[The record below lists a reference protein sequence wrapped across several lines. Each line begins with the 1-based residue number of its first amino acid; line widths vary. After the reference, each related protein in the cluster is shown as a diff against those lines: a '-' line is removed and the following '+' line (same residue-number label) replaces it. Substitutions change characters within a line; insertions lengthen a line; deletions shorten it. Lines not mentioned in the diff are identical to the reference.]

1 MQSILNWLFE
11 SELSVPLS
19 QMWEHE
25 YARAGEEAMR
35 RREVM
40 RRHLS
45 QEEQGHWQAYLKQQ
59 DSYHD
64 LERKLEF
71 RRGFYLASRL
81 FLELTKGEMEL

>member
-1 MQSILNWLFE
+1 
-11 SELSVPLS
+11 
-19 QMWEHE
+19 
-25 YARAGEEAMR
+25 
-35 RREVM
+35 M